1 MSGFSQLPLPA
12 ALLSNLDS
20 LGYHHMTP
28 IQALS
33 LPSIL
38 AGRDLIAQAETGSGK
53 TAAFGI
59 GLLNAL
65 DTRSRQVQA
74 LVLCPTRELAE
85 QVGKEIRRLA
95 RGQQNIKLVTL
106 CGGSSLGPQ
115 MATLQHGAHIV
126 VGTPGRIQK
135 HLQKGSLDLQ
145 PLRTLV
151 LDEADRMLDMGF
163 VDDIGA
169 IIKHTPDSRQTL
181 LFSATYPDAIQQISQ
196 RFQRDPQRV
205 SAESQHRTAR
215 IEQQFFETREENR
228 NDALLSLLAHY
239 QPEAAL
245 IFCNTKRQC
254 DDVAR
259 HLQNRG
265 YHAQAL
271 HGDLEQRQRNDVL
284 VQFSNKSCNILVA
297 TDVAAR
303 GLDINE
309 LPLVINFQLSP
320 DPQVH
325 THRIG
330 RTGRAGKTGRALSL
344 FTPEE
349 AHRLNAIEAEQNE
362 PARLTP
368 LDSLRP
374 QQKTARPSTASMVTL
389 QIGGGR
395 KDKLRPGDI
404 LGALTRDGG
413 ISSDQ
418 IGKIDI
424 FDRHS
429 CVAVNNTAAKAA
441 LRHMSEGKIK
451 GRRFKVQQLR

>member
-12 ALLSNLDS
+12 VLLSNLDS

-33 LPSIL
+33 LPPIL
-38 AGRDLIAQAETGSGK
+38 AGHDLIAQAETGSGK
-53 TAAFGI
+53 TAAFGL

-65 DTRSRQVQA
+65 DTGTRQVQA

-95 RGQQNIKLVTL
+95 RGMQNVKLVTL
-106 CGGSSLGPQ
+106 CGGSSLGLQ
-115 MATLQHGAHIV
+115 IATLQHGAHIV

-135 HLQKGSLDLQ
+135 HLQKGSLDLHH
-145 PLRTLV
+145 LRTLV

-163 VDDIGA
+163 VDDISA
-169 IIKHTPDSRQTL
+169 IIKHSPDSRQTL

-196 RFQRDPQRV
+196 RFQRNPQRV
-205 SAESQHRTAR
+205 SAEPTRSTPS
-215 IEQQFFETREENR
+215 IEQHFFETCEETR
-228 NDALLSLLAHY
+228 DDALLTLLAHY

-254 DDVAR
+254 DDVTR
-259 HLQNRG
+259 RLQHKG

-284 VQFSNKSCNILVA
+284 VQFSNQSCKLLVA

-303 GLDINE
+303 GLDIDD

-330 RTGRAGKTGRALSL
+330 RTGRAGKNGLALSL
-344 FTPEE
+344 FTPAE
-349 AHRLNAIEAEQNE
+349 AHRLSAIEAEQDE
-362 PARLTP
+362 PVRLTP

-374 QQKTARPSTASMVTL
+374 RQKTAETNTASMVTL
-389 QIGGGR
+389 QISGGR

-413 ISSDQ
+413 IP
-418 IGKIDI
+418 
-424 FDRHS
+424 
-429 CVAVNNTAAKAA
+429 
-441 LRHMSEGKIK
+441 
-451 GRRFKVQQLR
+451 

>member
-1 MSGFSQLPLPA
+1 MSRFTQLPLSA
-12 ALLSNLDS
+12 ALLSNLDN

-28 IQALS
+28 IQALA
-33 LPSIL
+33 LPPIL
-38 AGRDLIAQAETGSGK
+38 NGHDLIAQAETGSGK

-59 GLLNAL
+59 GLLNTL
-65 DTRSRQVQA
+65 DIHSRRIQA

-85 QVGKEIRRLA
+85 QVGKEIRRLG
-95 RGQQNIKLVTL
+95 RGLQNVKLVTL

-115 MATLQHGAHIV
+115 LSTLQYGAHIV

-145 PLRTLV
+145 SLRTLV

-163 VDDIGA
+163 VDDISA
-169 IIKHTPDSRQTL
+169 IIEHSPDSRQTL
-181 LFSATYPDAIQQISQ
+181 LFSATYPDTIQQISR
-196 RFQRDPQRV
+196 RFQRGPQRV
-205 SAESQHRTAR
+205 IAQPTHSRPR
-215 IEQQFFETREENR
+215 IEQQFFETREEVR
-228 NDALLSLLAHY
+228 DDALLTLLAHY
-239 QPEAAL
+239 RPESAL
-245 IFCNTKRQC
+245 IFCNTKRAC

-259 HLQNRG
+259 RLQHRG
-265 YHAQAL
+265 YQAQAL

-284 VQFSNKSCNILVA
+284 VQFSNQSCKLLVA

-303 GLDINE
+303 GLDIDD
-309 LPLVINFQLSP
+309 LPLVINYQLSP

-330 RTGRAGKTGRALSL
+330 RTGRAGKNGLALSL
-344 FTPEE
+344 FSAEE
-349 AHRLNAIEAEQNE
+349 THRLSAIEAGQNA
-362 PARLTP
+362 PVRRVP
-368 LDSLRP
+368 LDSLRS
-374 QQKTARPSTASMVTL
+374 QTTGIDTASMVTL
-389 QIGGGR
+389 QISGGR

-413 ISSDQ
+413 IPGEQ

-429 CVAVNNTAAKAA
+429 CVAVSNKIAKTA
-441 LRHMSEGKIK
+441 LQHMTEGKIK
-451 GRRFKVQQLR
+451 GRKFKVQRLG

>member
-1 MSGFSQLPLPA
+1 MSGFSQLSLPT

-33 LPSIL
+33 LPPIL
-38 AGRDLIAQAETGSGK
+38 AGHDLIAQAETGSGK
-53 TAAFGI
+53 TAAFGL

-65 DTRSRQVQA
+65 DAGTRQVQA

-95 RGQQNIKLVTL
+95 RGLRNVKLVTL
-106 CGGSSLGPQ
+106 CGGTSLGPQ
-115 MATLQHGAHIV
+115 IATLQHGAHII

-135 HLQKGSLDLQ
+135 HLQKGSLDLHH
-145 PLRTLV
+145 LRSLV

-163 VDDIGA
+163 IDDIGA

-196 RFQRDPQRV
+196 RFQRQPQRV
-205 SAESQHRTAR
+205 SAEPTHSAPH
-215 IEQQFFETREENR
+215 IEQHFFETREETR
-228 NDALLSLLAHY
+228 NDALLTLLAHY
-239 QPEAAL
+239 LPEAAL

-259 HLQNRG
+259 HLQHKG

-303 GLDINE
+303 GLDIDE

-330 RTGRAGKTGRALSL
+330 RTGRAGKSGRALSL

-349 AHRLNAIEAEQNE
+349 THRLSAIEAEQHE

-374 QQKTARPSTASMVTL
+374 QQKTAETNTASMVTL

-413 ISSDQ
+413 IPGEQ

-429 CVAVNNTAAKAA
+429 CVAVSNKVAKDA
-441 LRHMSEGKIK
+441 LRHMAEGKIK
-451 GRRFKVQQLR
+451 GRRFKVQRL

>member
-1 MSGFSQLPLPA
+1 MSGFSQLPLSA
-12 ALLSNLDS
+12 ALLSNLDG
-20 LGYHHMTP
+20 LGYHDMTP

-33 LPSIL
+33 LPVIL
-38 AGRDLIAQAETGSGK
+38 AGHDLIAEAETGSGK
-53 TAAFGI
+53 TAAFGL
-59 GLLNAL
+59 GLLDAL
-65 DTRSRQVQA
+65 DSRSRQVQA

-95 RGQQNIKLVTL
+95 RGLQNVKLVSL

-115 MATLQHGAHIV
+115 TETLRHGAHIV
-126 VGTPGRIQK
+126 VGTPGRIRK
-135 HLQKGSLDLQ
+135 HLQKGSLDLGA
-145 PLRTLV
+145 LRTLV

-163 VDDIGA
+163 IDDMAA
-169 IIKHTPDSRQTL
+169 IIEHTPDSRQTL
-181 LFSATYPDAIQQISQ
+181 LFSATWPGDMAPISE
-196 RFQRDPQRV
+196 RFLRHPQRL
-205 SAESQHRTAR
+205 SAEPQNGAAR
-215 IEQQFFETREENR
+215 IEQQFFETREAAR
-228 NDALLSLLAHY
+228 GDALLRLLAHY
-239 QPEAAL
+239 RPEAAL

-259 HLQNRG
+259 QLQREG
-265 YHAQAL
+265 YHALAL
-271 HGDLEQRQRNDVL
+271 HGDLEQRQRNEVL
-284 VQFSNKSCNILVA
+284 VQFGNKSCKLLVA

-303 GLDINE
+303 GLDING

-330 RTGRAGKTGRALSL
+330 RTGRAGHSGLALSL

-349 AHRLNAIEAEQNE
+349 AHRLGAIEAGQDQAIR
-362 PARLTP
+362 PLA

-374 QQKTARPSTASMVTL
+374 RRATADSGNARMVTL

-413 ISSDQ
+413 IAGEQ

-429 CVAVNNTAAKAA
+429 CVAVDSNAIQTA
-441 LRHMSEGKIK
+441 LRHLGEGKIK
-451 GRRFKVQQLR
+451 GRRFKVQRLR

>member
-1 MSGFSQLPLPA
+1 MSKFTQLPLSA
-12 ALLSNLDS
+12 VLLSNLDS
-20 LGYHHMTP
+20 LGYHQMTP

-33 LPSIL
+33 LPLIL
-38 AGRDLIAQAETGSGK
+38 TGHDLIAQAETGSGK

-59 GLLNAL
+59 GLLNTL

-95 RGQQNIKLVTL
+95 RGMQNVKLVTL

-115 MATLQHGAHIV
+115 LSTLQHGAHIV

-135 HLQKGSLDLQ
+135 HLQKGSLDLC

-163 VDDIGA
+163 VDDISA

-181 LFSATYPDAIQQISQ
+181 LFSATYPDSIQQISQ

-205 SAESQHRTAR
+205 NAEPQHSAAH
-215 IEQQFFETREENR
+215 IEQQFFETREEAR
-228 NDALLSLLAHY
+228 DDALLSLLAHY
-239 QPEAAL
+239 RPEAAL
-245 IFCNTKRQC
+245 IFCNTKREC
-254 DDVAR
+254 DGVAKR
-259 HLQNRG
+259 LQNKG

-271 HGDLEQRQRNDVL
+271 HGDLEQRERNDVL
-284 VQFSNKSCNILVA
+284 VQFSNQSCNLLVA

-303 GLDINE
+303 GLDIDD
-309 LPLVINFQLSP
+309 LPLVINYQLSP

-330 RTGRAGKTGRALSL
+330 RTGRAGKNGLALSL
-344 FTPEE
+344 FTPAEV
-349 AHRLNAIEAEQNE
+349 HRLSAIEAEQNE

-368 LDSLRP
+368 LNSLRP
-374 QQKTARPSTASMVTL
+374 TAKPAEANTASMVTL
-389 QIGGGR
+389 QISGGR

-413 ISSDQ
+413 IPGEQ

-429 CVAVNNTAAKAA
+429 CVAISNKMAKN
-441 LRHMSEGKIK
+441 
-451 GRRFKVQQLR
+451 

>member
-1 MSGFSQLPLPA
+1 MNDFSRLTLPA
-12 ALLSNLDS
+12 ALLASLDD
-20 LGYHHMTP
+20 LGYHQMTP
-28 IQALS
+28 IQALA
-33 LPSIL
+33 LPPML
-38 AGRDLIAQAETGSGK
+38 AGHDLIAQAETGSGK
-53 TAAFGI
+53 TAAFGL
-59 GLLNAL
+59 GLLKTL
-65 DTRSRQVQA
+65 DTGTRQVQA

-85 QVGKEIRRLA
+85 QVGREIRRLA
-95 RGQQNIKLVTL
+95 RGLQNVKLVSL

-126 VGTPGRIQK
+126 VGTPGRIRK

-145 PLRTLV
+145 HLRTLV

-163 VDDIGA
+163 IDDIGA
-169 IIKHTPDSRQTL
+169 IIEHTPESRQTL
-181 LFSATYPDAIQQISQ
+181 LFSATYPDAIEQISQ
-196 RFQRDPQRV
+196 RFQRQPQRV
-205 SAESQHRTAR
+205 SAEPTHGAAR
-215 IEQQFFETREENR
+215 IEQHFFEIREENR
-228 NDALLSLLAHY
+228 DDALLTLLAHY

-254 DDVAR
+254 NDVAR
-259 HLQNRG
+259 RLQQQG

-284 VQFSNKSCNILVA
+284 VQFANKSCNLLVA

-303 GLDINE
+303 GLDIDD

-330 RTGRAGKTGRALSL
+330 RTARAGKNGLALSL
-344 FTPEE
+344 FTAEE
-349 AHRLNAIEAEQNE
+349 THRLNAIEAGQNE

-368 LDSLRP
+368 LNSLRP
-374 QQKTARPSTASMVTL
+374 RKKTAETNTAPMVTL
-389 QIGGGR
+389 QISGGR

-413 ISSDQ
+413 IPGDQ

-429 CVAVNNTAAKAA
+429 CVAVSNTVAKAA
-441 LRHMSEGKIK
+441 LRHLTEGKVK
-451 GRRFKVQQLR
+451 GRKFKVLQLR

>member
-1 MSGFSQLPLPA
+1 MNDFSRLALPKP
-12 ALLSNLDS
+12 LLGNLDS
-20 LGYHHMTP
+20 LGYRHMTP
-28 IQALS
+28 IQALA
-33 LPSIL
+33 LPPIL

-53 TAAFGI
+53 TAAFGL

-65 DTRSRQVQA
+65 DTGTRQVQA

-95 RGQQNIKLVTL
+95 RGQQSVKLVSL

-115 MATLQHGAHIV
+115 TATLQHGAHIV

-145 PLRTLV
+145 LLRILV

-163 VDDIGA
+163 IDDIGA
-169 IIKHTPDSRQTL
+169 IIEHSPDSRQTL
-181 LFSATYPDAIQQISQ
+181 LFSATYPDTIQQISQ
-196 RFQRDPQRV
+196 RFQRQPQRV
-205 SAESQHRTAR
+205 STEPTPSTPHIA
-215 IEQQFFETREENR
+215 QQFFETREETR
-228 NDALLSLLAHY
+228 SEALLTLLAHY

-254 DDVAR
+254 DDLAKQ
-259 HLQNRG
+259 LQKRG

-284 VQFSNKSCNILVA
+284 VQFSNKSCNLLVA

-303 GLDINE
+303 GLDIDD

-320 DPQVH
+320 APQVH

-330 RTGRAGKTGRALSL
+330 RTGRAGKNGLALSL
-344 FTPEE
+344 FTAAE
-349 AHRLNAIEAEQNE
+349 AHRLSAIEAEQNE

-374 QQKTARPSTASMVTL
+374 RQETAATNTARMVTL
-389 QIGGGR
+389 QISGGR

-413 ISSDQ
+413 IPGDQ

-429 CVAVNNTAAKAA
+429 CVAVSNTVAKAA
-441 LRHMSEGKIK
+441 LQHITRGKIK
-451 GRRFKVQQLR
+451 GRKFKALRLR